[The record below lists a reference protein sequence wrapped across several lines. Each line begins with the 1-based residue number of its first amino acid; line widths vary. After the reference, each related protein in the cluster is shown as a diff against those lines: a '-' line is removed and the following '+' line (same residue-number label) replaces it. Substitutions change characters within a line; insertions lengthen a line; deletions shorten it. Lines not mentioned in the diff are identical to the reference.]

1 MIRAFARK
9 RPVRA
14 STRCA
19 SSRRPTTHIQAAAET
34 PAMQVVKG
42 RVMPR
47 PCQKRRARVAA
58 QRSANA
64 KPAPPKPPPKPKA
77 NHNGVQKSNSK
88 SNRGRNN
95 NYRGRGGRNSRQGPP
110 GRPGL
115 DMNDADFIPFASGG
129 FQFSALRDTGSR
141 HNPIAL
147 DEDDLD
153 LEDGDL
159 MTDDGSD
166 MDGIS
171 DELDTGSEDDMMI
184 NVEVDHVYKRPS
196 RPAIMFTALE
206 AVSVYDSIYQAGF
219 PLLPRKVGRFG
230 PKGEIMEVVQTT
242 HTYETYNAP
251 TSARNK
257 PKIPGDHST
266 RSSTYASLTP
276 FPRSNQPNTE
286 HAAQKAP
293 KFKPEPH
300 DQVRDYVFDWGRYKN
315 CHILDV
321 PEGYLRTIAGQSF
334 VFDGRHP
341 GLKEAFDF
349 HRPGARH
356 PSTNQQPPAQAPVQ
370 APRRGATKQQIPTQ
384 APAQASRR
392 SKPTQGPSPSE
403 RFQFPKGSWKDHR
416 LDQVP
421 ENYLRTLE
429 GMPIVIQSWRG
440 LKEAL
445 DDFNEK
451 TGRQSKVV
459 SAPAPDMRASVESVH
474 GH

>member
-1 MIRAFARK
+1 
-9 RPVRA
+9 
-14 STRCA
+14 
-19 SSRRPTTHIQAAAET
+19 
-34 PAMQVVKG
+34 
-42 RVMPR
+42 MPR

-64 KPAPPKPPPKPKA
+64 KPAPPPPTPKSKA
-77 NHNGVQKSNSK
+77 NQKGIQKSNSK

-95 NYRGRGGRNSRQGPP
+95 YRGRGGRNTRQGPP
-110 GRPGL
+110 GRLGL
-115 DMNDADFIPFASGG
+115 DMNDSDFIPFASGG
-129 FQFSALRDTGSR
+129 FQFSALKDAGSR

-147 DEDDLD
+147 NEDDLD
-153 LEDGDL
+153 LEDGEL
-159 MTDDGSD
+159 MTDDGSE
-166 MDGIS
+166 MEASS
-171 DELDTGSEDDMMI
+171 DDLDTDSEDDMMI
-184 NVEVDHVYKRPS
+184 NVEVDHSYKRPS
-196 RPAIMFTALE
+196 RPEVMFTALE
-206 AVSVYDSIYQAGF
+206 AVTVYDSIYQAGF
-219 PLLPRKVGRFG
+219 PLLSQKMGRFG
-230 PKGEIMEVVQTT
+230 PKGEVMEVVQTT
-242 HTYETYNAP
+242 HTYGTYNAQSNAQS
-251 TSARNK
+251 T
-257 PKIPGDHST
+257 PKTNGDHST

-276 FPRSNQPNTE
+276 FPRSNQPSTGQ
-286 HAAQKAP
+286 APQSAP

-356 PSTNQQPPAQAPVQ
+356 PATNPQPPAQAPVQ
-370 APRRGATKQQIPTQ
+370 APRRGTTTKQQAPTQ
-384 APAQASRR
+384 SPVQASRR
-392 SKPTQGPSPSE
+392 NKANQGPSPSE
-403 RFQFPKGSWKDHR
+403 KFQFPKGSWKDHR

-421 ENYLRTLE
+421 ENYIRTLE

-445 DDFNEK
+445 EDFNEK
-451 TGRQSKVV
+451 TGRQSKLA
-459 SAPAPDMRASVESVH
+459 SAPAPDTRASVESVH